1 MRFLVTGGA
10 GFIGSALV
18 RELVAQAHDVVIF
31 DDFSRGRRDFVPAD
45 ARISFVEGDIRDRA
59 RVERAVRDHAP
70 ERVVHLAALHF
81 IPDCNAR
88 PRDTLEINVGGT
100 QNVLDACARQRVA
113 RVLYASSAAVYA
125 PSDTACQELSSALG
139 PNDVYGQSKLQ
150 GEELARRY
158 HADTGLDV
166 SMLRIFNAIGPR
178 ETNPHVLPHVLESLR
193 TSDTI
198 ALGNTEAKRDYIDTR
213 DLARAI
219 AVIAEKA
226 RGLSVYNVGTGRAHS
241 VADILDLLRLKLG
254 RHLTVAVDPA
264 RLRPSDNPLLLADV
278 TKIRA
283 ELGWTPSVALEDAVG
298 ELIRYYGIR
307 IGPAGA

>member
-18 RELVAQAHDVVIF
+18 RELVTQAHDVVIY
-31 DDFSRGRRDFVPAD
+31 DDFSRGRREFVPAD
-45 ARISFVEGDIRDRA
+45 ARITFVEGDIRDRP
-59 RVERAVRDHAP
+59 RVERTVADHAP

-81 IPDCNAR
+81 IPDCIAR

-100 QNVLDACARQRVA
+100 QNVLDACARQRVP
-113 RVLYASSAAVYA
+113 RVLFASSAAVYA
-125 PSDTACQELSSALG
+125 PSDEACRELDSPLG
-139 PNDVYGQSKLQ
+139 PSDVYGESKLQ

-219 AVIAEKA
+219 AVIAA
-226 RGLSVYNVGTGRAHS
+226 QAPGLSVYNVGTGRAHS
-241 VADILDLLRLKLG
+241 VADILDLLRRKLG
-254 RHLTVAVDPA
+254 RPLTVTVDPA

-278 TKIRA
+278 TKLRA
-283 ELGWTPSVALEDAVG
+283 ELGWIPRVTLEDAVD
-298 ELIRYYGIR
+298 ELIRYYGLR
-307 IGPAGA
+307 IGPAVA

>member
-18 RELVAQAHDVVIF
+18 RELVAQAHEVVIY

-45 ARISFVEGDIRDRA
+45 PRISFVEGDIRDRA
-59 RVERAVRDHAP
+59 AVERAVTEHGP

-100 QNVLDACARQRVA
+100 QNVLDACARQRVPS
-113 RVLYASSAAVYA
+113 VLYASSAAVYA
-125 PSDTACQELSSALG
+125 PSDTACRELDSPVG
-139 PNDVYGQSKLQ
+139 PNDVYGESKLR

-166 SMLRIFNAIGPR
+166 CMMRIFNAIGPR

-193 TSDTI
+193 ASDTI
-198 ALGNTEAKRDYIDTR
+198 SLGNTEARRDYIDTR

-219 AVIAEKA
+219 VVIAARA
-226 RGLSVYNVGTGRAHS
+226 RGLSAYNIGSGRAHS
-241 VADILDLLRLKLG
+241 VADILELLRRKLG
-254 RHLTVAVDPA
+254 RPLTVVADPA

-278 TKIRA
+278 AKIHA
-283 ELGWTPSVALEDAVG
+283 ELGWAPDVTLEGALD
-298 ELIRYYGIR
+298 ELIRYYELR

>member
-18 RELVAQAHDVVIF
+18 RELVAQTHEVVIY

-59 RVERAVRDHAP
+59 AVERAVTEHGP

-100 QNVLDACARQRVA
+100 QNVLDACARQRVPS
-113 RVLYASSAAVYA
+113 VLYASSAAVYA
-125 PSDTACQELSSALG
+125 PNDTACRESDSAVG
-139 PNDVYGQSKLQ
+139 PTDVYGESKLR

-166 SMLRIFNAIGPR
+166 SMMRIFNAIGPR
-178 ETNPHVLPHVLESLR
+178 ETNPHVLPHVLESLQS
-193 TSDTI
+193 SDTI
-198 ALGNTEAKRDYIDTR
+198 SLGNTEARRDYIDTR

-219 AVIAEKA
+219 VVIAAQA
-226 RGLSVYNVGTGRAHS
+226 RGLSTYNIGTGHAHS
-241 VADILDLLRLKLG
+241 VADILDLLRRKLG
-254 RHLTVAVDPA
+254 RPLTVAVDPA

-283 ELGWTPSVALEDAVG
+283 ELGWAPSVTLEGAID
-298 ELIRYYGIR
+298 ELIRYYGLR
-307 IGPAGA
+307 VGPAEV